1 MISGLNKRLQM
12 ARINAELTKKQVAEL
27 IGVSES
33 TIGLYESANRQ
44 PSLSNL
50 IKLSSIYKVTTD
62 YLLGH
67 ESTNKND
74 ISSYGL
80 TDEQIEA
87 LKIFIKSMKHE

>member
-1 MISGLNKRLQM
+1 MISGLSKRLQM

-44 PSLSNL
+44 PSLSNM
-50 IKLSSIYKVTTD
+50 IKLASIYKVTTD
-62 YLLGH
+62 YLLGR